1 MSWTK
6 NTPVIIPGTVFV
18 GGLAREVGE
27 EQLEQ
32 IFSMLGKVE
41 KVVVVMEKD
50 GGYGFVTFQDYM
62 VLRKVEQEEIT
73 VGGRLLRTA
82 QAVGMVPVTAHQ
94 EADGQV
100 GGGGA
105 QHLQPHHT
113 VWYPAY
119 PPYHPIQYYQLPIY
133 PQPHHLL
140 PHHPLH
146 Q

>member
-27 EQLEQ
+27 EQLEE

-133 PQPHHLL
+133 PQPHHL
-140 PHHPLH
+140 
-146 Q
+146 